1 MTPTLIFLTKSFLTK
16 HSENIAQSKRI
27 LTQNIL
33 KDIHTIVKFIWP
45 VWLNLW
51 AFVSE
56 LYGCGFESRC
66 YHWNFRYKELVP
78 SKQIIDIQAISES
91 NSLDTCMWQK
101 QKNTVYTPCRYVLTT
116 QKRPNWLNN
125 RVFVSELNGCGFKIP
140 LLVLKHPME
149 RLFRA
154 RGSLA
159 FNKFQSEDSLN
170 SFVQMHLFSTPW
182 KHVQG
187 VDKGCTGN
195 KWVNT
200 RMWHDKNTENKQLR
214 LQQAT

>member
-101 QKNTVYTPCRYVLTT
+101 QKNTQSIHHADTFSQHKKGQIGLIIECLF
-116 QKRPNWLNN
+116 PN
-125 RVFVSELNGCGFKIP
+125 
-140 LLVLKHPME
+140 
-149 RLFRA
+149 
-154 RGSLA
+154 
-159 FNKFQSEDSLN
+159 
-170 SFVQMHLFSTPW
+170 
-182 KHVQG
+182 
-187 VDKGCTGN
+187 
-195 KWVNT
+195 
-200 RMWHDKNTENKQLR
+200 
-214 LQQAT
+214 